1 MRLGKVTATT
11 NMERLTVKRCGLSM
25 GQTTSSCTSPFAS
38 SWPAMSSQLTDALV
52 SRISLQ
58 TSSRILGSSFCSASG
73 SSPSGPVGY
82 ILVCASQPMMM
93 QKTVA
98 TQSSRFIPLS
108 LCTSALCIPHYYC
121 AIRVAI
127 HQSSCQISMHALQR
141 QVHNTEQIWHSL
153 A

>member
-1 MRLGKVTATT
+1 MTATT
-11 NMERLTVKRCGLSM
+11 DMDGLTVKRCGLSM

-73 SSPSGPVGY
+73 RSPSGPVGY
-82 ILVCASQPMMM
+82 ILVCASRPMMM
-93 QKTVA
+93 QKSVA
-98 TQSSRFIPLS
+98 TQSSKFIPLS
-108 LCTSALCIPHYYC
+108 LCTSAPCICYHYY

-127 HQSSCQISMHALQR
+127 PQSSCQVSMHTLQR
-141 QVHNTEQIWHSL
+141 QVHNARQNWYS
-153 A
+153 